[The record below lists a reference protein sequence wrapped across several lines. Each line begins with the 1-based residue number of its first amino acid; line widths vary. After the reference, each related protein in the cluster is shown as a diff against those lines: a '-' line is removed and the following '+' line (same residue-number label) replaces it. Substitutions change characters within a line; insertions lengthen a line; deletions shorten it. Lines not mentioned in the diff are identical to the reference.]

1 MENKAKIKAEDIK
14 IEILR
19 QSHLPLLC
27 SFQSYESDLVDFL
40 VEDAFG
46 NQNQRLSLTFLWFYE
61 NRLVSYITLLNDRIN
76 LEGDLRDFFR
86 EKGILYKSLPALK
99 IGRLC
104 VHDSFLRNG
113 LGRLMI
119 VFALQIVGE
128 ISKSRAG
135 CRFLTLDAKQNS
147 NILFSPVD
155 FYKKLDFKS
164 LKERKKGIVP
174 MYLDTYF

>member
-1 MENKAKIKAEDIK
+1 MANKAKIRAEDIK
-14 IEILR
+14 IEILCP
-19 QSHLPLLC
+19 SHLSLLS
-27 SFQSYESDLVDFL
+27 SFSSYERDLVDFL
-40 VEDAFG
+40 VEDALN
-46 NQNQRLSLTFLWFYE
+46 NQNQRLSLTFLWFYKTE
-61 NRLVSYITLLNDRIN
+61 LVSYITLLNDRIN
-76 LEGDLRDFFR
+76 LEGDLRDFFM

-104 VHDSFLRNG
+104 VHDLFLRNG
-113 LGRLMI
+113 LGRLMV

-147 NILFSPVD
+147 NMLFSPVN

-174 MYLDTYF
+174 MYLDTYL